1 MDGADWLR
9 TQLTSFGCAT
19 CGRAYSP
26 GRIRILAQ
34 REELFFVDMGCETC
48 GAQAVA
54 VVTIQLDD
62 ADEPYAETGEL
73 QMALADRGDAPDA
86 PMPPVGADDLL
97 DMSRF
102 LSHFDGDFRMLL
114 ADAGPGRDPQPER
127 DPHSGGS

>member
-9 TQLTSFGCAT
+9 TQLTSFGCAA
-19 CGRAYSP
+19 CGRAYSA

-54 VVTIQLDD
+54 VVTIQLDESED
-62 ADEPYAETGEL
+62 AYAETGDLE
-73 QMALADRGDAPDA
+73 MALADTEGAPEAPDA
-86 PMPPVGADDLL
+86 PVGADDLL

-102 LSHFDGDFRMLL
+102 LARFDGDFRALFR
-114 ADAGPGRDPQPER
+114 DSPPAGDPEPEGR
-127 DPHSGGS
+127 

>member
-19 CGRAYSP
+19 CGHAYDP

-34 REELFFVDMGCETC
+34 REELFFVDLSCETC

-54 VVTIQLDD
+54 VVTVQA
-62 ADEPYAETGEL
+62 ADGAAIRAEAGEL
-73 QMALADRGDAPDA
+73 EPARAGGPDGPDA
-86 PMPPVGADDLL
+86 SGPPVGVDDLL

-102 LSHFDGDFRMLL
+102 LAGFDGDFRSLL
-114 ADAGPGRDPQPER
+114 REAGGKPSRDEP
-127 DPHSGGS
+127 

>member
-9 TQLTSFGCAT
+9 TQLTSFGCAA
-19 CGRAYSP
+19 CGRAYSA

-54 VVTIQLDD
+54 VVTIKLDESDD
-62 ADEPYAETGEL
+62 AYAETGDLE
-73 QMALADRGDAPDA
+73 MALADTGEALEA
-86 PMPPVGADDLL
+86 SIAPVGADDLL

-102 LSHFDGDFRMLL
+102 LARFDGDFRALF
-114 ADAGPGRDPQPER
+114 RDSQPEG
-127 DPHSGGS
+127 DPEPEGR

>member
-26 GRIRILAQ
+26 GQIRILAQ

-54 VVTIQLDD
+54 VVTIQLDE
-62 ADEPYAETGEL
+62 ADDPYAETGDLEL
-73 QMALADRGDAPDA
+73 AVAPGDGPTDA
-86 PMPPVGADDLL
+86 SLSPVGTDDLL

-102 LSHFDGDFRMLL
+102 LVRFDGDFQSLF
-114 ADAGPGRDPQPER
+114 RDPDTRR
-127 DPHSGGS
+127 DPGPSGT

>member
-34 REELFFVDMGCETC
+34 REELFFVDMGCEMC

-54 VVTIQLDD
+54 VVTIQLDE
-62 ADEPYAETGEL
+62 ADDPYAETGDLE
-73 QMALADRGDAPDA
+73 MAGAQRNETLDVSL
-86 PMPPVGADDLL
+86 PPVGADDLL

-102 LSHFDGDFRMLL
+102 LARFDGDFQSLF
-114 ADAGPGRDPQPER
+114 RDPDTER
-127 DPHSGGS
+127 DPGPQGT

>member
-26 GRIRILAQ
+26 EQIRILAQ

-54 VVTIQLDD
+54 VVTIQLDE
-62 ADEPYAETGEL
+62 ADDPYAETGDLE
-73 QMALADRGDAPDA
+73 MALAPGDAAPDA
-86 PMPPVGADDLL
+86 SLPPVGADDLL

-102 LSHFDGDFRMLL
+102 LARFDGDFQSLFGD
-114 ADAGPGRDPQPER
+114 ADADRDPGL
-127 DPHSGGS
+127 HGT